1 MGGVTC
7 CRSWLLDEV
16 LDDKVYPLVQHYT
29 NQVEYLEGSN
39 GHTPFYPTLI
49 IVDISTRTSQ

>member
-1 MGGVTC
+1 
-7 CRSWLLDEV
+7 V